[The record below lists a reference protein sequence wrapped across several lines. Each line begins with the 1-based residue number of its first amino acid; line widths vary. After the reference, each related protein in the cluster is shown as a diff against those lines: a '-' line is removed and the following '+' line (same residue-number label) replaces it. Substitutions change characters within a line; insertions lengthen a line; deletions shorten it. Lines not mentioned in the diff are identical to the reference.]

1 MNIYDQL
8 QAVEDRYEE
17 LGELLSDP
25 DVVSDTKRFM
35 ELSKEEASNR
45 DTVIAYREYKQV
57 LQNIVDAEEMIKES
71 GGDADLEEM
80 AKQELKDAKAEK
92 EEYEEKLKIL
102 LLPKDPNDD
111 KNIILEIRGA
121 AGGDEA
127 ALFAG
132 DLLTMYQKYA
142 EAQGWRFEV
151 MEASMNGVGGFKEV
165 VAMVLGQSVYSK
177 LKYESGA
184 HRVQRVP
191 VTESQGRVHTS
202 TATVLVMPEVEEVEY
217 DIDPKDL
224 RVDIY
229 HASGAGGQNV
239 NKVATAVRIVH
250 LPTNIKVEMQEERT
264 QQKNREKAMKIIC
277 ARVADHFAQIAQ
289 DEQDAERKS
298 TIGTGDRSERI
309 RTYNFPQNRVT
320 DHRIGLTLQKLD
332 TILSGKLDE
341 VVDALVLYDQTQ
353 KLEEL
358 NK

>member
-25 DVVSDTKRFM
+25 EVVSDTKRFM
-35 ELSKEEASNR
+35 ELSREEANTR
-45 DTVIAYREYKQV
+45 ETVIAYREYKQV
-57 LQNIVDAEEMIKES
+57 IQNISDAEEMIKEAS
-71 GGDADLEEM
+71 GDADLEEM
-80 AKQELKDAKAEK
+80 AKEELKKSKAAK
-92 EEYEEKLKIL
+92 EEYEERLKIL

-111 KNIILEIRGA
+111 KNIILEIRG
-121 AGGDEA
+121 GDEA

-132 DLLTMYQKYA
+132 DLLAMYQKYA
-142 EAQGWRFEV
+142 ETQGWRFEV
-151 MEASMNGVGGFKEV
+151 MEASYNGVGGIKEV
-165 VAMVLGQSVYSK
+165 VAMVSGESVYSK

-202 TATVLVMPEVEEVEY
+202 TATVLVMPEVEEMEY
-217 DIDPKDL
+217 EIDPKDL

-239 NKVATAVRIVH
+239 NKVATAVRMVH
-250 LPTNIKVEMQEERT
+250 IPTGIKVEMQEERT
-264 QQKNREKAMKIIC
+264 QQKNRDKALKIIR

-298 TIGTGDRSERI
+298 TVGTGDRSERI

-332 TILSGKLDE
+332 TILAGKMDE
-341 VVDALVLYDQTQ
+341 VIDALVLYDQTQ